1 MKIRSALARIAAP
14 AILAV
19 SMAAG
24 FGAAAEAAPY
34 VKTCAGGIC
43 FNKDSQGY
51 KNDRTYFYLTFSGSA
66 VTHYNVRFQEPG
78 GRVVQEEWKTYRGSN
93 KTEER
98 GIKGVPG
105 QRATISI
112 QACTR
117 VTIKIGPF
125 STGTKSQCTGWSTI
139 TYKQV

>member
-1 MKIRSALARIAAP
+1 MTLRSSLTRMIAPLAV
-14 AILAV
+14 AV
-19 SMAAG
+19 SMAGG
-24 FGAAAEAAPY
+24 FAATADAAPY
-34 VKTCAGGIC
+34 IKTCAGGIC

-51 KNDRTYFYLTFSGSA
+51 KNDRTYFYLTFNGSA

-105 QRATISI
+105 QKTTISI
-112 QACTR
+112 QACSR
-117 VTIKIGPF
+117 VTVKIGPF

-139 TYKQV
+139 RCKQV